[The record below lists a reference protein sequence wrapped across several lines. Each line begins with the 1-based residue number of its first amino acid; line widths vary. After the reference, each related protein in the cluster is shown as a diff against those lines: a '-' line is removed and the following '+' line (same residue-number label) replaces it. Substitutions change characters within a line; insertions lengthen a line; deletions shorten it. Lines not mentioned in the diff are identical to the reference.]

1 MGPLGASVCFA
12 ACRVAAGR
20 DAGGR
25 DAVALL
31 ENLTFGAIAWLYVTN
46 FSTIVD

>member
-12 ACRVAAGR
+12 ACRVAA
-20 DAGGR
+20 GR